1 MASIIKPN
9 DRATEIVIE
18 ELKQRIIDLPGTIT
32 DFDMFAEIFINFLT
46 QAKNNN
52 WLISVIN
59 NDDTLL
65 LFQHRK

>member
-9 DRATEIVIE
+9 DRATEILIE
-18 ELKQRIIDLPGTIT
+18 ELKQRIIDQPTTIN
-32 DFDMFAEIFINFLT
+32 DFDVFAEIFMNFLT
-46 QAKNNN
+46 QAKNND

-59 NDDTLL
+59 SDDTLL